1 LVVEP
6 DLAAAEEATV
16 ACAPGLAEQAVG
28 HATVGPGAADVGTDI
43 NASPVIDW
51 ITTVAAKFGLAF
63 DRMLF
68 YGKAGGGWV
77 NNNASINN
85 LTTGAS
91 ITASNTNGGWLVGAG
106 LEYAFAPN
114 WTTKL
119 EYDYLGLRSWSWNTP
134 GILLP
139 ADTFTVDR
147 NIQMLKVGINYKF
160 NLGAPVAARY

>member
-1 LVVEP
+1 
-6 DLAAAEEATV
+6 
-16 ACAPGLAEQAVG
+16 
-28 HATVGPGAADVGTDI
+28 
-43 NASPVIDW
+43 
-51 ITTVAAKFGLAF
+51 
-63 DRMLF
+63 MLL

-77 NNNASINN
+77 GNNASINN

-114 WTTKL
+114 WTAKL
-119 EYDYLGLRSWSWNTP
+119 EHVYLGLSSWSWNAP

-147 NIQMLKVGINYKF
+147 DVKMLKVGINYKF
-160 NLGAPVAARY
+160 GWGAPVAAL